1 MRYPVM
7 VEVGAT
13 QWTVKELVLMSEK
26 SKPVGESRAGEK
38 GDIAYVILSLFL

>member
-7 VEVGAT
+7 AEVGAT

-26 SKPVGESRAGEK
+26 SKPVGESRAEEK
-38 GDIAYVILSLFL
+38 GDIEYFVLCIL